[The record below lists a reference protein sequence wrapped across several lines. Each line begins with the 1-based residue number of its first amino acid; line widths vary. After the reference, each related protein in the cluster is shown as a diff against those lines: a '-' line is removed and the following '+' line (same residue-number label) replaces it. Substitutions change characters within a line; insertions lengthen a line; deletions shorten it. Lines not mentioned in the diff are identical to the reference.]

1 MAYTSQDLLTVLVAA
16 VLTAGI
22 YAAMSY
28 GLSIIYGVMK
38 IINLS
43 NAGVMML
50 GAFTTFELFRRAHMD
65 PFLASLIVFVFYF
78 SLGLVMYRLLVRRV
92 VTSPPISSLLLLF
105 GVWLVIQNIAILIWG
120 NQDESIL
127 SKYTFATVSVLG
139 LPVSVTRLVVFF
151 VSIVALGLVYFFL
164 THTYTGMAI
173 RATAQNR
180 DAARLVGIDVEKSFM
195 IAFALGTALAAFA
208 GSLLSTIYSFN
219 PDFGRVFQL
228 KSFSIIVLGGL
239 ESLPGVAIGAIILS
253 FIESL
258 SIFVMRAS
266 MQNFL
271 AFTILVVALVV
282 LPNGVAGLWQ
292 RGRG

>member
-1 MAYTSQDLLTVLVAA
+1 VAYTSQDLLTVLVAA

-65 PFLASLIVFVFYF
+65 PFLASLIVFVLYF
-78 SLGLVMYRLLVRRV
+78 LLGLGMYRLLVRRV

-127 SKYTFATVSVLG
+127 SKYTFATVNVLG

-208 GSLLSTIYSFN
+208 GSLLGTIYSFN

-258 SIFVMRAS
+258 SIFVIRAS

-282 LPNGVAGLWQ
+282 LPNGVSGLWQ

>member
-65 PFLASLIVFVFYF
+65 PFLASLIVFVLYF
-78 SLGLVMYRLLVRRV
+78 LLGLGMYRLLVRRV

-127 SKYTFATVSVLG
+127 SKYTFATVNVLG

-208 GSLLSTIYSFN
+208 GSLLGTIYSFN

-258 SIFVMRAS
+258 SIFVIRAS

-282 LPNGVAGLWQ
+282 LPNGVSGLWQ